1 MDRTLQEVGGKQ
13 FSEFK
18 PILAECA
25 VEILSPIS
33 REMTRLMQNAD
44 EMTLYSRQV
53 LKELVKSQV
62 RFWKKLTI

>member
-1 MDRTLQEVGGKQ
+1 
-13 FSEFK
+13 K

-44 EMTLYSRQV
+44 EIDSILASGAKRAREIASPILEKTYDIVGM
-53 LKELVKSQV
+53 LKPK
-62 RFWKKLTI
+62 